1 MPPTLALAS
10 CTSLP
15 AWEVD
20 DAPLRA
26 ALLSRGAILHEPAWD
41 DATFDWRSID
51 LCVIRT
57 TWDYVRRFDAFRAW
71 IDRVDRATTLQNPAT
86 IVRWNLD
93 KRYLRDLEAHHVPMI
108 PTLWFEEPTDID
120 QLDWRGWLRGQNT
133 PCGFLKPVVG
143 ASASGTLR
151 FTLDD
156 GGSVGLDAAEAHVRT
171 QLAGDAP
178 KPMMLQPYLDTVER
192 DGELSFIAI
201 DGAITHAV
209 RKVPVAGDYRVQ
221 DDYGGRDELYAA
233 PSGERAL
240 AERILAA
247 VAPAIASSPRLAGV
261 DATAVRFPLLYARID
276 LLRDRDGTLRLTE
289 LELVEPSLFFRHA
302 REAAVRMADAI
313 MKRWPVVR

>member
-1 MPPTLALAS
+1 MPRTIALAS

-15 AWEVD
+15 TWEVD

-26 ALLSRGAILHEPAWD
+26 ALTSRGIVLHEPAWD
-41 DATFDWRSID
+41 DATFDWRSVD
-51 LCVIRT
+51 LCVVRT
-57 TWDYVRRFDAFRAW
+57 TWDYVRKFDAFRAW
-71 IDRVDRATTLQNPAT
+71 IDRVDGATTLQNPAA

-93 KRYLRDLEAHHVPMI
+93 KRYLRDLEAQDVPAI
-108 PTLWFEEPTDID
+108 PTLWLEESTDID
-120 QLDWRGWLRGQNT
+120 QLDWRGWLWAQNT
-133 PCGFLKPVVG
+133 SRGFLKPVVG

-156 GGSVGLDAAEAHVRT
+156 AGLDAAEAHLRT
-171 QLAGDAP
+171 QLGGGAP
-178 KPMMLQPYLDTVER
+178 MPMMLQPYLDTVER

-221 DDYGGRDELYAA
+221 DDYGGSDELYEA

-247 VAPAIASSPRLAGV
+247 VAPAIASSPRLLGV
-261 DATAVRFPLLYARID
+261 DPTAARFPLLYARVD
-276 LLRDRDGTLRLTE
+276 LLRDRDGVLRLTE
-289 LELVEPSLFFRHA
+289 LELVEPSLFFRHS
-302 REAAVRMADAI
+302 REAATSMADALVN
-313 MKRWPVVR
+313 RLPVVQ